1 MANTTTYI
9 NKIVVPNGSDTI
21 TANLVDTSSG
31 YTKNTGTVTSIA
43 AGTGLVTDKTNNA
56 AITISGTISL
66 DTTRA
71 LTVSDITTG
80 TDTTN
85 KLVSAKT
92 ISDAIESLGGGSV
105 DDVQVNGTSITTDGI
120 ANIPL
125 VSTTVPG
132 VMSAADKIKLN
143 GIAEGAEVNVQSD
156 WAVTDTTSD
165 AFIKNKPTIAN
176 TLVTANAT
184 SRILYITTDIVDG
197 DVVSY

>member
-56 AITISGTISL
+56 AITTSGTVSL

-92 ISDAIESLGGGSV
+92 IADAIESLGGGSV
-105 DDVQVNGTSITTDGI
+105 EDVQVNGTSITTSGI

-125 VSTTVPG
+125 ASTTVPG
-132 VMSAADKIKLN
+132 VMSSADKIKLN

-156 WAVTDTTSD
+156 WSVTDTTSD

>member
-1 MANTTTYI
+1 M
-9 NKIVVPNGSDTI
+9 
-21 TANLVDTSSG
+21 
-31 YTKNTGTVTSIA
+31 
-43 AGTGLVTDKTNNA
+43 
-56 AITISGTISL
+56 
-66 DTTRA
+66 
-71 LTVSDITTG
+71 TVSDITTG

-92 ISDAIESLGGGSV
+92 ISDAIESLSGGSV
-105 DDVQVNGTSITTDGI
+105 EDVQVNGTSITTDGI

-156 WAVTDTTSD
+156 WSVTDTTSD

>member
-43 AGTGLVTDKTNNA
+43 AGAGLVTDKTNNA
-56 AITISGTISL
+56 AITTSGTISL

-105 DDVQVNGTSITTDGI
+105 EDVQVNGTSITTDGI

-125 VSTTVPG
+125 ASTTVPG
-132 VMSAADKIKLN
+132 AMSSSDKIKLN